1 MWWLLLI
8 TGFLWIAIGLWVLEA
23 NFDSALLIGYMVSI
37 WLIFA
42 GVGEFVAIEVGH
54 GWTWVHV
61 ILGVLFIVGGIAALT
76 SPFQT
81 FSILA
86 GLFGFFLVLKGTFD
100 FVIAIAEH
108 RYVSLW
114 WFTLIAGILEFALGL
129 WAIGYPGG

>member
-1 MWWLLLI
+1 M
-8 TGFLWIAIGLWVLEA
+8 
-23 NFDSALLIGYMVSI
+23 D
-37 WLIFA
+37 
-42 GVGEFVAIEVGH
+42 VGARHPRGA
-54 GWTWVHV
+54 VHRRRDRT
-61 ILGVLFIVGGIAALT
+61 LT

-114 WFTLIAGILEFALGL
+114 WFTLIAGILEIALGL
-129 WAIGYPGG
+129 WAIGYPGRSAALLILWIGLGAMIRGITEIFMAFHIRHLPEEVAA